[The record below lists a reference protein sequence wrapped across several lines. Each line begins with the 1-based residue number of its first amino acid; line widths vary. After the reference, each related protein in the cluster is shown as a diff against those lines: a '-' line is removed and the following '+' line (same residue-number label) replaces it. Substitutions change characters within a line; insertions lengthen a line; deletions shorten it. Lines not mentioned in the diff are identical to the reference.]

1 MVLGNRVYIAYGTSS
16 NGILQLVDRDKL
28 LTGDPPPTPANL
40 LFPQVARLD
49 MPSFLAGHTACAVP
63 AEHPPSEPNDPGGAR
78 MTRCVV
84 TMVLFI
90 ALLAAPPAARPNGV
104 GEQPPSA
111 AQQPSTRFERF
122 VLSGCSPC
130 VKESHQVKK
139 VAISPLTIPAFPRF
153 KAGTRSRAG
162 EIAFEVVRAWEL
174 GRAGR
179 QLLAVRVA
187 LSVAAV
193 QSNEFFRIAVGVLD
207 AEEVGALADAVS
219 EMAKAAAAALPDAG
233 ADSIDIDFRGGS
245 LRVGVIR
252 IRGDAVAYIQAGDVP
267 TLALRPVWEV
277 PGVTLYIPVSEL
289 PALTAAIAEVMAKM
303 QRLRG
308 S

>member
-1 MVLGNRVYIAYGTSS
+1 
-16 NGILQLVDRDKL
+16 
-28 LTGDPPPTPANL
+28 
-40 LFPQVARLD
+40 
-49 MPSFLAGHTACAVP
+49 
-63 AEHPPSEPNDPGGAR
+63 
-78 MTRCVV
+78 MTRCVA
-84 TMVLFI
+84 TGVLVI
-90 ALLAAPPAARPNGV
+90 ALLAAPPAARPNG
-104 GEQPPSA
+104 EQPPSA
-111 AQQPSTRFERF
+111 VQQPSTRFERF

-130 VKESHQVKK
+130 VRESHPVKK
-139 VAISPLTIPAFPRF
+139 VAIPPLTFPAFPRF

-179 QLLAVRVA
+179 QALAVRVA

-193 QSNEFFRIAVGVLD
+193 QSNELVQIAVGVLD
-207 AEEVGALADAVS
+207 AEHVGALADAVS
-219 EMAKAAAAALPDAG
+219 EMAKAAVVALPDAG
-233 ADSIDIDFRGGS
+233 PDSIDIDFHGGS

-277 PGVTLYIPVSEL
+277 PVTLYLPVSEL

-308 S
+308 SY

>member
-1 MVLGNRVYIAYGTSS
+1 MR
-16 NGILQLVDRDKL
+16 
-28 LTGDPPPTPANL
+28 
-40 LFPQVARLD
+40 
-49 MPSFLAGHTACAVP
+49 
-63 AEHPPSEPNDPGGAR
+63 
-78 MTRCVV
+78 RCVV
-84 TMVLFI
+84 TVILVI
-90 ALLAAPPAARPNGV
+90 ALLAAPPAARPNG
-104 GEQPPSA
+104 EQPPSA
-111 AQQPSTRFERF
+111 AQQPPTRFERF

-130 VKESHQVKK
+130 VKESHPVKK
-139 VAISPLTIPAFPRF
+139 VAISPLTFPAFPRF
-153 KAGTRSRAG
+153 TAGTRSRAG

-193 QSNEFFRIAVGVLD
+193 QSNELFRIAVGVLD
-207 AEEVGALADAVS
+207 AEEIGALADAVS
-219 EMAKAAAAALPDAG
+219 EMAKAAATALPDAG
-233 ADSIDIDFRGGS
+233 ADSIDIDFHGGS

-252 IRGDAVAYIQAGDVP
+252 IQGDAVAYIQAGDVP

-277 PGVTLYIPVSEL
+277 PVTLYLPVSEL
-289 PALTAAIAEVMAKM
+289 SALRAAIGEVMAKM